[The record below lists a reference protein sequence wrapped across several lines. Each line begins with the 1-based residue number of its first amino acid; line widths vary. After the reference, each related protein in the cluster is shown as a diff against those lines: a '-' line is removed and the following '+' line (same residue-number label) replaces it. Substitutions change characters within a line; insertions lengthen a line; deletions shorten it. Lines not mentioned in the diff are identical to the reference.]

1 MTSTPPSN
9 SYHIARRV
17 DSGARPLVRNQA
29 RIEKSATGSKS
40 NSNNVVIAPLNM
52 HALRQIS
59 DNNLQNLYLPNSS
72 PNRVYRQP
80 CSNSLQLPG
89 TSNLPL
95 HDSVHQPGAS
105 NIPALNSI
113 DQPGLS
119 NLSPHPSGSHQSYN
133 NSSIKI
139 CNICKRSFKGKR
151 GLNLH
156 LNRNPN
162 CKNSAQQPHNHVSSL
177 PS

>member
-59 DNNLQNLYLPNSS
+59 DNNLQNLHLPNSS
-72 PNRVYRQP
+72 PVRIVFTYPEHLTCLFMIVFTNLEHLTYLLLIVLTNLDYLICLLILADLISHITIRQ
-80 CSNSLQLPG
+80 SKFVIYVN
-89 TSNLPL
+89 
-95 HDSVHQPGAS
+95 V
-105 NIPALNSI
+105 
-113 DQPGLS
+113 
-119 NLSPHPSGSHQSYN
+119 PS
-133 NSSIKI
+133 
-139 CNICKRSFKGKR
+139 KG
-151 GLNLH
+151 NV
-156 LNRNPN
+156 
-162 CKNSAQQPHNHVSSL
+162 A
-177 PS
+177 